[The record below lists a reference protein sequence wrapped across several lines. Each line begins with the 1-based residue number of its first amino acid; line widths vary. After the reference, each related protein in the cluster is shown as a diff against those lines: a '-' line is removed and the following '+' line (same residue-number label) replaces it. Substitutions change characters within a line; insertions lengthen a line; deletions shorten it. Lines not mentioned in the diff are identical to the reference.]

1 MDCKFQFIPTS
12 FSSCSVCPVS
22 SSCLCF
28 AGTLGFPVLR
38 GEQRNSPRAVHHHPG
53 LSSQR
58 EGKIAHLVSIL
69 ECTHFERET
78 DKERDRDRERVPV
91 VLRVLA
97 RIHREHSS
105 SGTFCFC
112 SSQYFIITPEDSG
125 LKPGNR
131 RRASPTHL
139 SWARG
144 FDAKPSALVAP
155 C

>member
-1 MDCKFQFIPTS
+1 M
-12 FSSCSVCPVS
+12 
-22 SSCLCF
+22 
-28 AGTLGFPVLR
+28 VL
-38 GEQRNSPRAVHHHPG
+38 
-53 LSSQR
+53 
-58 EGKIAHLVSIL
+58 LVSIL
-69 ECTHFERET
+69 ECTQSEREA

-97 RIHREHSS
+97 RIHRERSS

-112 SSQYFIITPEDSG
+112 SCRYFFITPEDSG

-144 FDAKPSALVAP
+144 FDAKHSALVAL

>member
-1 MDCKFQFIPTS
+1 M
-12 FSSCSVCPVS
+12 
-22 SSCLCF
+22 
-28 AGTLGFPVLR
+28 VL
-38 GEQRNSPRAVHHHPG
+38 
-53 LSSQR
+53 
-58 EGKIAHLVSIL
+58 LVSIL
-69 ECTHFERET
+69 ECTQSEREA

-97 RIHREHSS
+97 RIHRERSS
-105 SGTFCFC
+105 SGTFC
-112 SSQYFIITPEDSG
+112 SSRYFFITPEDSG

-144 FDAKPSALVAP
+144 FDAKHSALVAL